1 MSQADIDHQLNILEI
16 HRRNL
21 QLLTKQH
28 SLHTE
33 SYVPP
38 HIASSINTARGEIA
52 RIKNTLRNYYHIAVA
67 DVPGDFDDELTAAH
81 NNLLARLKELPE
93 NIQQSFID
101 EFIDMID
108 NADY

>member
-1 MSQADIDHQLNILEI
+1 MNDIESQQRLLNIY
-16 HRRNL
+16 RRNISL
-21 QLLTKQH
+21 LLTQQATFGSSLVPQH
-28 SLHTE
+28 IVSGITD
-33 SYVPP
+33 
-38 HIASSINTARGEIA
+38 ARSNIT
-52 RIKNTLRNYYHIAVA
+52 RIKNTLRNYYHIAVT

-93 NIQQSFID
+93 DIQQDFIT